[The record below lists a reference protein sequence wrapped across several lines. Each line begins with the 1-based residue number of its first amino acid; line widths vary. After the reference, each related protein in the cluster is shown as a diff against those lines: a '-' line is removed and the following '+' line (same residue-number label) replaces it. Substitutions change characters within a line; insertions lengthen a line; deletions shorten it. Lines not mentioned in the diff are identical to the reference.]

1 MYERRKRLRY
11 KYMKNIKKERK
22 EELDTN
28 TVEER
33 VKKEWKRCQV
43 ITKAE
48 GEVGNSE
55 WWAMTTRKWEDGGRK
70 TTGKACKSG

>member
-33 VKKEWKRCQV
+33 VKKE
-43 ITKAE
+43 
-48 GEVGNSE
+48 
-55 WWAMTTRKWEDGGRK
+55 
-70 TTGKACKSG
+70 